1 MDENHMHL
9 VKENKRSK
17 MKIPL
22 LVKMMRTRW
31 LENWYTLCQVWGVQ
45 RTEKKIIKG
54 IKDHVQIL
62 LLINVEV
69 LLGNVLKKH
78 MDIERVV

>member
-1 MDENHMHL
+1 MASCYPVTLPVKKNSNYCTVMNRCITVERDEML
-9 VKENKRSK
+9 DRATIAITIK
-17 MKIPL
+17 
-22 LVKMMRTRW
+22 
-31 LENWYTLCQVWGVQ
+31 